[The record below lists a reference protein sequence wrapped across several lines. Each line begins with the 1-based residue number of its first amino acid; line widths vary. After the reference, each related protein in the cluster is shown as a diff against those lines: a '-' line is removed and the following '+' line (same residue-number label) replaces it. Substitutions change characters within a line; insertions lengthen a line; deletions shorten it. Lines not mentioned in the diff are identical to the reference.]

1 MFTERL
7 NKIMK
12 IIGAKSTD
20 IAGIIGCD
28 RSAVD
33 RICKGSR
40 VPQNG
45 GKSALRFVSAIYSF
59 ADEHGKTED
68 ILNEIDCSAS
78 LSAEQIKGEILRWL
92 YDGEEPIKS
101 HKEIPTVLH
110 AHDKFG
116 QRFSTALDLAEFSN
130 VRFGKLLN
138 IDPSYISRFRNGLRT
153 HVSNCKLTEEMCR
166 VLYSRLKDQKRLSNL
181 ARLMNIS
188 PENLHNDTDW
198 EKELYSWLFLSEDN
212 TISSFVVGM
221 VDQIG
226 SFSAD
231 IIKSPLSFEMATD
244 KTGLS
249 DNQPLYHGMV
259 GLQTAVLR
267 FLGNVIERK
276 EKDLYLYSDQNIDWI
291 TADKSFQ
298 VKWISLMIQCVTSG
312 VKIHIIHNI
321 ERDLAEIGEAIRS
334 WLPLYP
340 SGQIESFYLDGQKNT
355 NFSTTLFLCPGYAC
369 IYGNN
374 VVGTENENGNY
385 LYETEPEKTNL
396 CRQFF
401 DTLLGKAHR
410 LIRLCKTADFLQ
422 FETGS
427 SDITVL
433 SSCPTVFSMPENL
446 FSEFFNHSELLAEAS
461 DANDIYKQMKRFF
474 EKALLSGHFHE
485 CTPLPSDEDL
495 FSGKI
500 YPEFLSTPYSP
511 QEFAEHTKN
520 IINSL
525 DNTKYRFYP
534 LPEPSFLDVQIIISE
549 NSVAVSRLKA
559 PFFTIFLEHPFLCRA
574 FAEYADSVK
583 KQYTQDKVTLKRKLE
598 GYCC

>member
-12 IIGAKSTD
+12 IVGAKPTD

-40 VPQNG
+40 VPKNG
-45 GKSALRFVSAIYSF
+45 GNSALRFVSAIYSF
-59 ADEHGKTED
+59 ADEHGKTKEV
-68 ILNEIDCSAS
+68 LNEIGCPAAF
-78 LSAEQIKGEILRWL
+78 SAEQIKGEILRWL
-92 YDGEEPIKS
+92 YDGEEPKKVP
-101 HKEIPTVLH
+101 KEAPAALH
-110 AHDKFG
+110 SHDKFG
-116 QRFSTALDLAEFSN
+116 HRFSAVLELAEFSN

-153 HVSNCKLTEEMCR
+153 PVSNSKLTEEMCR
-166 VLYSRLKDQKRLSNL
+166 VLYSRLKEQNRLSNL

-188 PENLHNDTDW
+188 PDNLLDDMNW
-198 EKELYSWLFLSEDN
+198 EKELYAWLFLSEDS
-212 TISSFVVGM
+212 TVSSFVVGM

-231 IIKSPLSFEMATD
+231 IIKSPLPFKMAAV
-244 KTGLS
+244 KTALS
-249 DNQPLYHGMV
+249 DNQPLYHGMR
-259 GLQTAVLR
+259 GLQTAVIR
-267 FLGNVIERK
+267 FLGTVIERK
-276 EKDLYLYSDQNIDWI
+276 EKDLYLFSDQNIDWI
-291 TADKSFQ
+291 TDDKSFQ
-298 VKWISLMIQCVTSG
+298 IKWMSLMIQCVTSG
-312 VKIHIIHNI
+312 VTIHIIHNM
-321 ERDLAEIGEAIRS
+321 ERNLAEIGKAIQS

-374 VVGTENENGNY
+374 VVGAENESGIY
-385 LYETEPEKTNL
+385 LYETEPERINL
-396 CRQFF
+396 HRQLF

-410 LIRLCKTADFLQ
+410 LIRVCKTADFYQ
-422 FETGS
+422 FEKAS

-433 SSCPTVFSMPENL
+433 SSCPTAFSMPENL
-446 FSEFFNHSELLAEAS
+446 FSEYFNRSEYKAEDS
-461 DANDIYKQMKRFF
+461 DAHEIYKQMKRFF
-474 EKALLSGHFHE
+474 DKSLLSGHFHE
-485 CTPLPSDEDL
+485 CAPLPSDEDL
-495 FSGKI
+495 FNGKI

-520 IINSL
+520 IIGLL
-525 DNTKYRFYP
+525 DHTTYRFYP
-534 LPEPSFLDVQIIISE
+534 LPEPGFLDVQLIISE
-549 NSVAVSRLKA
+549 KSVAVSRLKA
-559 PFFTIFLEHPFLCRA
+559 PFFTIFLEHPLLCRA

-583 KQYTQDKVTLKRKLE
+583 KLYSQDKVTLKRKLE
-598 GYCC
+598 GYC

>member
-12 IIGAKSTD
+12 IIGAKPTD

-40 VPQNG
+40 VPKNG
-45 GKSALRFVSAIYSF
+45 GKSALRFVMAIYSF

-68 ILNEIDCSAS
+68 ILNEIGCPDSF
-78 LSAEQIKGEILRWL
+78 SAEQIKGEIMGWL
-92 YDGEEPIKS
+92 YDGEEPKKVN
-101 HKEIPTVLH
+101 KEAPTVFH
-110 AHDKFG
+110 NHDKFG
-116 QRFSTALDLAEFSN
+116 QRFSAILDLAEFSN
-130 VRFGKLLN
+130 IRFGKLLN

-153 HVSNCKLTEEMCR
+153 PLSNSKLTEEMCR

-188 PENLHNDTDW
+188 PENLHDDTTW
-198 EKELYSWLFLSEDN
+198 EKELYYWLFLSEDN
-212 TISSFVVGM
+212 TVSSFVVGM

-231 IIKSPLSFEMATD
+231 IIQPPLTFELAADETALRD
-244 KTGLS
+244 E
-249 DNQPLYHGMV
+249 QPLYHGMT
-259 GLQTAVLR
+259 GLQTAVIR

-276 EKDLYLYSDQNIDWI
+276 EKELYLYSDQNIDWI
-291 TADKSFQ
+291 TADKAFQ
-298 VKWISLMIQCVTSG
+298 IKWISLMIRCITSG

-321 ERDLAEIGEAIRS
+321 QRDLAEIGEAIRS

-340 SGQIESFYLDGQKNT
+340 SGQIESFYLDGQRNT

-374 VVGTENENGNY
+374 VVGTENESGNY
-385 LYETEPEKTNL
+385 LYETENERINL
-396 CRQFF
+396 HHKFF
-401 DTLLGKAHR
+401 DTLLVKAHR
-410 LIRLCKTADFLQ
+410 LIRVCKTADFYQ
-422 FETGS
+422 FEKLS

-433 SSCPTVFSMPENL
+433 SSCPTVFSMPEKL
-446 FSEFFNHSELLAEAS
+446 FSECFSRSECKVGDS
-461 DANDIYKQMKRFF
+461 DAKDIYRQMKCFF
-474 EKALLSGHFHE
+474 DKALLSGHFHE
-485 CTPLPSDEDL
+485 CAPLPCDEYL
-495 FSGKI
+495 FNGKI

-511 QEFAEHTKN
+511 LEFAEHAKN
-520 IINSL
+520 IIHLL
-525 DNTKYRFYP
+525 DNVKYRFYP
-534 LPEPSFLDVQIIISE
+534 LPEPSFLDVQLMISE
-549 NSVAVSRLKA
+549 KSVAVSRLKA

-583 KQYTQDKVTLKRKLE
+583 KQYTLDKVTLKIKLE
-598 GYCC
+598 GYC

>member
-12 IIGAKSTD
+12 IIGAKPTD

-45 GKSALRFVSAIYSF
+45 GKSATRIVLAIYSF
-59 ADEHGKTED
+59 ADGNGKTED
-68 ILNEIDCSAS
+68 ILNEIGCSAS
-78 LSAEQIKGEILRWL
+78 FSAEQIKGEIMRWL
-92 YDGEEPIKS
+92 YDGEEPIKAR
-101 HKEIPTVLH
+101 KEVPTVLH
-110 AHDKFG
+110 THDKFG
-116 QRFSTALDLAEFSN
+116 HRFSAILDLAEFSN
-130 VRFGKLLN
+130 VRFGKLLS

-153 HVSNCKLTEEMCR
+153 PVSNSKLTEKICR
-166 VLYSRLKDQKRLSNL
+166 VLYSRFKDQKRLSNL

-198 EKELYSWLFLSEDN
+198 EKELYSWLFLSDDS
-212 TISSFVVGM
+212 TVSSFVVGM
-221 VDQIG
+221 VDQVG

-231 IIKSPLSFEMATD
+231 IIKPPLSFETVVD
-244 KTGLS
+244 KRALG
-249 DNQPLYHGMV
+249 DNQSLYHGIT

-276 EKDLYLYSDQNIDWI
+276 EKDLYLFSDQNIDWI
-291 TADKSFQ
+291 TADKAFQ
-298 VKWISLMIQCVTSG
+298 QKWMSLMIQCVTSG

-321 ERDLAEIGEAIRS
+321 ERNLTEIGEAIRS

-385 LYETEPEKTNL
+385 LYETEPERINL
-396 CRQFF
+396 YRQFF
-401 DTLLGKAHR
+401 DTLLDKAHR
-410 LIRLCKTADFLQ
+410 LIRLCKTADFLR

-485 CTPLPSDEDL
+485 CAPLPSDEDL
-495 FSGKI
+495 FRGKI

-520 IINSL
+520 ILHSL
-525 DNTKYRFYP
+525 DNTTYRFYP
-534 LPEPSFLDVQIIISE
+534 LPEPSFLDVQLIISE

-598 GYCC
+598 GYC

>member
-1 MFTERL
+1 MFTERF
-7 NKIMK
+7 NKIME
-12 IIGAKSTD
+12 IIGAKPTD

-78 LSAEQIKGEILRWL
+78 FSAEQIKGEIMRWL
-92 YDGEEPIKS
+92 YDGEEPTKS
-101 HKEIPTVLH
+101 HKEAPTVLH

-116 QRFSTALDLAEFSN
+116 QRFSATLDLAEFSN

-153 HVSNCKLTEEMCR
+153 PVSNSKLTEEICR
-166 VLYSRLKDQKRLSNL
+166 VLYIRLKDQKYLSKL
-181 ARLMNIS
+181 ARLMNVS
-188 PENLHNDTDW
+188 PESLHNDMDW
-198 EKELYSWLFLSEDN
+198 EKELYSWLFLSDDN
-212 TISSFVVGM
+212 TVSSFVVGM

-231 IIKSPLSFEMATD
+231 IIKPPLPFETAAD
-244 KTGLS
+244 KTVLH
-249 DNQPLYHGMV
+249 DNRSHYHGMT

-291 TADKSFQ
+291 TADKVFQ
-298 VKWISLMIQCVTSG
+298 TKWMSLMIQCVTNG

-321 ERDLAEIGEAIRS
+321 ERNLIEIGEAIRS

-355 NFSTTLFLCPGYAC
+355 NLSTTLFLCPGYAC

-446 FSEFFNHSELLAEAS
+446 FSKFFNHSELLAEAS
-461 DANDIYKQMKRFF
+461 DPNDIYKQMKRFF
-474 EKALLSGHFHE
+474 EKALLSGYFHE
-485 CTPLPSDEDL
+485 CAPLPSDEDL

-500 YPEFLSTPYSP
+500 YPEFLSTPYSAL
-511 QEFAEHTKN
+511 EFAEHTKN

-534 LPEPSFLDVQIIISE
+534 LPEASFLDVQIIISE

-559 PFFTIFLEHPFLCRA
+559 PFFTVFLEHPFLCRA

-598 GYCC
+598 GYC

>member
-7 NKIMK
+7 NKIMQ
-12 IIGAKSTD
+12 IIGAKPTD

-40 VPQNG
+40 VPKNG
-45 GKSALRFVSAIYSF
+45 GNSALRFVFAIYSF
-59 ADEHGKTED
+59 ADEHGKTKEV
-68 ILNEIDCSAS
+68 LNEIGCPAAF
-78 LSAEQIKGEILRWL
+78 SAEQIKGEILRWL
-92 YDGEEPIKS
+92 YDGEEPKKVP
-101 HKEIPTVLH
+101 KEAPAALH
-110 AHDKFG
+110 SHDKFG
-116 QRFSTALDLAEFSN
+116 HRFSAVLELAEFSN

-153 HVSNCKLTEEMCR
+153 PVSNSKLTEEMCR
-166 VLYSRLKDQKRLSNL
+166 VLYSRLKEQNRLSNL

-188 PENLHNDTDW
+188 PENLLDDTNW
-198 EKELYSWLFLSEDN
+198 EKELYAWLFLSEDS
-212 TISSFVVGM
+212 TVSSFVVGM

-231 IIKSPLSFEMATD
+231 IIKSPLPFEMAAD
-244 KTGLS
+244 KTALS
-249 DNQPLYHGMV
+249 DNQPLYHGMR
-259 GLQTAVLR
+259 GLQTAVIR
-267 FLGNVIERK
+267 FLGTVIERK
-276 EKDLYLYSDQNIDWI
+276 EKDLYLFSDQNIDWI

-298 VKWISLMIQCVTSG
+298 IKWMSLMIQCVTSG
-312 VKIHIIHNI
+312 VKIHIIHNM
-321 ERDLAEIGEAIRS
+321 ERNLAEIGEAIQS

-374 VVGTENENGNY
+374 VVGAENESGNY
-385 LYETEPEKTNL
+385 LYETEPERINL
-396 CRQFF
+396 HRQLF

-410 LIRLCKTADFLQ
+410 LIRVCKTADFYQ
-422 FETGS
+422 FEKAS

-433 SSCPTVFSMPENL
+433 SSCPTAFSMPENL
-446 FSEFFNHSELLAEAS
+446 FSECFDHSELKVEAR

-474 EKALLSGHFHE
+474 DKSLLSGHFHE
-485 CTPLPSDEDL
+485 CAPLPSDEDL
-495 FSGKI
+495 FNGKI

-520 IINSL
+520 IISL
-525 DNTKYRFYP
+525 LDHTTYRFYP
-534 LPEPSFLDVQIIISE
+534 LPEPSFLDVQLIISE
-549 NSVAVSRLKA
+549 KSVAVSRLKA
-559 PFFTIFLEHPFLCRA
+559 PFFTIFLEHPLLCRA

-583 KQYTQDKVTLKRKLE
+583 KLYSQDKVTLKRKLE
-598 GYCC
+598 GYC

>member
-12 IIGAKSTD
+12 TVGAKTTD

-40 VPQNG
+40 VPKNG
-45 GKSALRFVSAIYSF
+45 GNSALRFVSAIYSF
-59 ADEHGKTED
+59 ADEHGKTKEV
-68 ILNEIDCSAS
+68 LNEIGCPAAF
-78 LSAEQIKGEILRWL
+78 SAEQIKGEILRWL
-92 YDGEEPIKS
+92 YDGEEPKKVP
-101 HKEIPTVLH
+101 KEAPAALH
-110 AHDKFG
+110 SHDKFG
-116 QRFSTALDLAEFSN
+116 HRFSAVLELAEFSN

-153 HVSNCKLTEEMCR
+153 PVSNSKLTEEMCR
-166 VLYSRLKDQKRLSNL
+166 VLYSRLKEQNRLSNL

-188 PENLHNDTDW
+188 PDNLLDDMNW
-198 EKELYSWLFLSEDN
+198 EKELYAWLFLSEDS
-212 TISSFVVGM
+212 TVSSFVVGM

-231 IIKSPLSFEMATD
+231 IIKSPLPFKMAAD
-244 KTGLS
+244 KTALS
-249 DNQPLYHGMV
+249 DNQPLYHGMR
-259 GLQTAVLR
+259 GLQTAVIR
-267 FLGNVIERK
+267 FLGTVIERK
-276 EKDLYLYSDQNIDWI
+276 EKDLYLFSDQNIDWI
-291 TADKSFQ
+291 TDDKSFQ
-298 VKWISLMIQCVTSG
+298 IKWMSLMIQCVTSG
-312 VKIHIIHNI
+312 VTIHIIHNM
-321 ERDLAEIGEAIRS
+321 ERNLAEIGKAIQS

-374 VVGTENENGNY
+374 VVGAENESGNY
-385 LYETEPEKTNL
+385 LYETEPERINL
-396 CRQFF
+396 HRQLF

-410 LIRLCKTADFLQ
+410 LIRVCKTADFYQ
-422 FETGS
+422 FEKAS

-433 SSCPTVFSMPENL
+433 SSCPTAFSMPENL
-446 FSEFFNHSELLAEAS
+446 FSEYFNRSEYKAEDS
-461 DANDIYKQMKRFF
+461 DAHEIYKQMKRFF
-474 EKALLSGHFHE
+474 DKSLLSGHFHE
-485 CTPLPSDEDL
+485 CAPLPSDEDL
-495 FSGKI
+495 FNGKI

-520 IINSL
+520 IIGLL
-525 DNTKYRFYP
+525 DHTTYRFYP
-534 LPEPSFLDVQIIISE
+534 LPEPSFLDVQLIISE
-549 NSVAVSRLKA
+549 KSVAVSRLKA
-559 PFFTIFLEHPFLCRA
+559 PFFTIFLEHPLLCRA

-583 KQYTQDKVTLKRKLE
+583 KLYSQDKVTLKRKLE
-598 GYCC
+598 GYC

>member
-1 MFTERL
+1 MFTERF

-12 IIGAKSTD
+12 IIGAKPTD
-20 IAGIIGCD
+20 IADMIGCD

-78 LSAEQIKGEILRWL
+78 FSAEQIKGEIMRWL
-92 YDGEEPIKS
+92 YDGEEPIKA
-101 HKEIPTVLH
+101 HKEVPTVLH

-116 QRFSTALDLAEFSN
+116 HRFSAILDLAEFSN

-153 HVSNCKLTEEMCR
+153 PVSNCKLTEEMCH
-166 VLYSRLKDQKRLSNL
+166 VLYIRFKDQKYLSKL
-181 ARLMNIS
+181 ARLMDVS
-188 PENLHNDTDW
+188 PESLHNDMDW
-198 EKELYSWLFLSEDN
+198 EKELYSWLFLSDDN
-212 TISSFVVGM
+212 TVSSFVVGM

-231 IIKSPLSFEMATD
+231 IIKPPLPFETAAD
-244 KTGLS
+244 KTALH
-249 DNQPLYHGMV
+249 DNRSHYHGMT

-276 EKDLYLYSDQNIDWI
+276 EKDLYLFSDQNIDWI
-291 TADKSFQ
+291 TADKVFQ
-298 VKWISLMIQCVTSG
+298 TKWMSLMIQCVTNG
-312 VKIHIIHNI
+312 VKIHIVHNI
-321 ERDLAEIGEAIRS
+321 ERNLTEIGEAIRS

-355 NFSTTLFLCPGYAC
+355 NLSTTLFLCPGYAC

-396 CRQFF
+396 YRQFF
-401 DTLLGKAHR
+401 DTLLSKAHR

-446 FSEFFNHSELLAEAS
+446 FFGIL
-461 DANDIYKQMKRFF
+461 
-474 EKALLSGHFHE
+474 
-485 CTPLPSDEDL
+485 
-495 FSGKI
+495 
-500 YPEFLSTPYSP
+500 
-511 QEFAEHTKN
+511 
-520 IINSL
+520 
-525 DNTKYRFYP
+525 
-534 LPEPSFLDVQIIISE
+534 
-549 NSVAVSRLKA
+549 
-559 PFFTIFLEHPFLCRA
+559 
-574 FAEYADSVK
+574 
-583 KQYTQDKVTLKRKLE
+583 
-598 GYCC
+598 

>member
-1 MFTERL
+1 MFTERF

-12 IIGAKSTD
+12 IIGAKPAD

-78 LSAEQIKGEILRWL
+78 FSAEQIKSEIMRWL

-116 QRFSTALDLAEFSN
+116 HRFSAILDLAEFSN

-153 HVSNCKLTEEMCR
+153 PVSNSKLTEEMCR
-166 VLYSRLKDQKRLSNL
+166 VLYIRLKDQKYLSKL
-181 ARLMNIS
+181 ARLMNVS
-188 PENLHNDTDW
+188 PESLHNDMDW
-198 EKELYSWLFLSEDN
+198 EKELYSWLFLSDDN
-212 TISSFVVGM
+212 TVSSFVVGM

-231 IIKSPLSFEMATD
+231 IIKPPLPFETAAD
-244 KTGLS
+244 KTVLH
-249 DNQPLYHGMV
+249 DNRSHYHGMT

-291 TADKSFQ
+291 IADKAFQ
-298 VKWISLMIQCVTSG
+298 TKWMSLMIQCVTSG

-485 CTPLPSDEDL
+485 CAPLPSDEDL
-495 FSGKI
+495 FNGKV
-500 YPEFLSTPYSP
+500 YPEFLSIPYSP
-511 QEFAEHTKN
+511 RKFAEHTKN
-520 IINSL
+520 IINLL

-534 LPEPSFLDVQIIISE
+534 LPEPSFLDVQLIISE
-549 NSVAVSRLKA
+549 KSVAVSRLKA
-559 PFFTIFLEHPFLCRA
+559 PFFTIFLEHPLLCRA
-574 FAEYADSVK
+574 FAEYANSVK
-583 KQYTQDKVTLKRKLE
+583 KQYTLDKVTLKRKLE
-598 GYCC
+598 GYC

>member
-12 IIGAKSTD
+12 IIGAKPTD

-45 GKSALRFVSAIYSF
+45 GKSAQRFVWAVYSF

-68 ILNEIDCSAS
+68 ILNEIGCPAS
-78 LSAEQIKGEILRWL
+78 FSAEQIKGEIMRWL
-92 YDGEEPIKS
+92 YDGEEPAKAP
-101 HKEIPTVLH
+101 KNAPTVLPTH
-110 AHDKFG
+110 GKFG
-116 QRFSTALDLAEFSN
+116 QRFSAVLDLAEFSN
-130 VRFGKLLN
+130 VRLGKLLN

-153 HVSNCKLTEEMCR
+153 PVSNSKLTEEMCH
-166 VLYSRLKDQKRLSNL
+166 VLYSRLKDQKYLSNL
-181 ARLMNIS
+181 ARLMNVS
-188 PENLHNDTDW
+188 PENLHSDTDW

-212 TISSFVVGM
+212 TVSSFVVGM
-221 VDQIG
+221 VDQVG

-231 IIKSPLSFEMATD
+231 IIQSPLPFEAAAD
-244 KTGLS
+244 RAALR
-249 DNQPLYHGMV
+249 DHQPLYHGMV

-276 EKDLYLYSDQNIDWI
+276 EKDLYLYSDQNMDWI
-291 TADKSFQ
+291 TADKSFR

-321 ERDLAEIGEAIRS
+321 ERNLTEIGEAIRS

-374 VVGTENENGNY
+374 VVDTENECGTY
-385 LYETEPEKTNL
+385 LYETEAERINL
-396 CRQFF
+396 FRRIF

-410 LIRLCKTADFLQ
+410 LIRVCKTADFNL
-422 FETGS
+422 FEKLS

-446 FSEFFNHSELLAEAS
+446 FSECFNRYELKVDSS
-461 DANDIYKQMKRFF
+461 DAHDIYNQMKCFF
-474 EKALLSGHFHE
+474 ERALASGHFHE
-485 CTPLPSDEDL
+485 CVPLPSDEDL
-495 FSGKI
+495 FNGKV

-511 QEFAEHTKN
+511 QEFAEHSKN
-520 IINSL
+520 IIHLL

-534 LPEPSFLDVQIIISE
+534 LPEPSFLDVHLIISE
-549 NSVAVSRLKA
+549 KSVAVSRLKA
-559 PFFTIFLEHPFLCRA
+559 PFFTIFIEHPFLCRA

-583 KQYTQDKVTLKRKLE
+583 KQYTQDKATLKRKLE
-598 GYCC
+598 GYC

>member
-12 IIGAKSTD
+12 IIGAKPTD

-45 GKSALRFVSAIYSF
+45 GKSATRIVLAIYSF
-59 ADEHGKTED
+59 ADGNGKTED
-68 ILNEIDCSAS
+68 ILNEIGCSAS
-78 LSAEQIKGEILRWL
+78 FSAEQIKGEIMRWL
-92 YDGEEPIKS
+92 YDGEESIKAR
-101 HKEIPTVLH
+101 KEVPTVLH
-110 AHDKFG
+110 THDKFG
-116 QRFSTALDLAEFSN
+116 QRFSAILDLAEFSN
-130 VRFGKLLN
+130 VRFGKLLS

-153 HVSNCKLTEEMCR
+153 PVSNSKLTEKICR
-166 VLYSRLKDQKRLSNL
+166 VLYSRFKDQKRLSNL

-198 EKELYSWLFLSEDN
+198 EKELYSWLFLSDDS
-212 TISSFVVGM
+212 TVSSFVVGM

-231 IIKSPLSFEMATD
+231 IIKPPLSFETVVD
-244 KTGLS
+244 KRALG
-249 DNQPLYHGMV
+249 DNQSLYHGIT

-276 EKDLYLYSDQNIDWI
+276 EKDLYLFSDQNIDWI
-291 TADKSFQ
+291 IADKAFQ
-298 VKWISLMIQCVTSG
+298 QKWMSLMIQCVTSG

-321 ERDLAEIGEAIRS
+321 ERNLTEIGEAIRS

-374 VVGTENENGNY
+374 VVGTENKSGNY
-385 LYETEPEKTNL
+385 IYETEPERINL

-401 DTLLGKAHR
+401 DTLLDKAHR
-410 LIRLCKTADFLQ
+410 LIRVCKTADFSL
-422 FETGS
+422 FESGS

-446 FSEFFNHSELLAEAS
+446 FSEFFNHSELLVEAN
-461 DANDIYKQMKRFF
+461 DAKDIYKQMKCLF
-474 EKALLSGHFHE
+474 ENALLSGHFHE
-485 CTPLPSDEDL
+485 CAPLPSDEDL

-520 IINSL
+520 IINLL

-583 KQYTQDKVTLKRKLE
+583 KQYTLDKVTLKRKLE
-598 GYCC
+598 GYC